1 MKRAH
6 DMPLNLLRRRKKVS
20 CQRGSILVETAFVL
34 PIIAIIFIIAVDLGL
49 AVREHQLLQNAA
61 REAARFASLPPG
73 DATDAEIQQRVINYC
88 AGEGITVNPADV
100 TINRYY
106 IDPAAVPAVYATEI
120 TVSYTT
126 QMLLLGAPFLPSG
139 NVTLTGRSVFR
150 NLY

>member
-6 DMPLNLLRRRKKVS
+6 DMPLNLLHRRKKVR

-73 DATDAEIQQRVINYC
+73 NATDAEIQQRVINYC
-88 AGEGITVNPADV
+88 AEEGITVNPTDV

-106 IDPAAVPAVYATEI
+106 IDPSNSAIYATEI

-126 QMLLLGAPFLPSG
+126 QMLLLGAPILPSG